1 MSLHDL
7 PYLSDEQRKRR
18 PNAKPRSR
26 LEEKVALQRDTSR
39 LDIGFRLAVWRR
51 DQGRC
56 RVCGVKVKRTL
67 ELDPVRGEV
76 HHIRRREHMATR
88 FDARNGLLVCLTCHS
103 QFKARTLDVI
113 GKATDMFTLEGR
125 KYLNADR
132 PLIVVRRR

>member
-1 MSLHDL
+1 MSLDDL
-7 PYLSDEQRKRR
+7 PYLTDAQRRRR

-76 HHIRRREHMATR
+76 HHIARREDQAVR
-88 FDARNGLLVCLTCHS
+88 YDPRNGVLVCATDHR
-103 QFKARTLDVI
+103 QFKARTLHVVGTAKDTFIVA
-113 GKATDMFTLEGR
+113 GKT
-125 KYLNADR
+125 YLNADR
-132 PLIVVRRR
+132 PLRFVRRR